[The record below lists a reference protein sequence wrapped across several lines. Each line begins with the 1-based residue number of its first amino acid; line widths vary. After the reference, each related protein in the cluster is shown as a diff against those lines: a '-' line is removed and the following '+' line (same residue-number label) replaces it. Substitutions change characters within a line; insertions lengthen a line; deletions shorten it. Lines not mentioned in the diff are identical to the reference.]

1 MQRMMKMGVAMAMSL
16 LLVVSGIL
24 PWLPTA
30 PAFAQETTTK
40 PNILVI
46 MGDDIGWFNISAYNR
61 GMMGYET
68 PNIDSIADDGILFTD
83 FYGEQSC
90 TAGRAAFI
98 TGQSPARTGLT
109 KVGLPGAEQ
118 GIQPEDPTLAELLK
132 PLGYNTAQF
141 GKNHLGDLDVFLPT
155 AHGFDE
161 FFGNLYHLNAE
172 EEPENPDYPE
182 LGEYPAF
189 DMFRPRGV
197 LHSYAD
203 NTKQC
208 PAGATDVTDEKSLGQ
223 RVCDTGALT
232 KKRMETVDDEFLDRT
247 LAYLDE
253 VVQPDANGNT
263 APFFVWFNSTR
274 NHNFIHLKEESE
286 GITGQDAYADGL
298 VEHDGHVGQLLNK
311 LDELGVADNT
321 IVVYTTDNGAEVF
334 PWPEGGTVPFRSEK
348 NTTWE
353 GGFRVPAMIKWPGH
367 IPSGVVSNDIV
378 SHQDMLPTLMAAA
391 GVDDIK
397 EKLLNGYTA
406 GDTAYNV
413 HLDGYNFLPY
423 LTCESYPECS
433 EAAPPRNDFFYLT
446 DSGYPSALR
455 FKDWKL
461 IFSEMRGEGFDVWFE
476 PFVNLRAPR
485 IINLRRDPFEKAGYE
500 SSNYDNWVHHR
511 MFMIGPAIGYLGQFL
526 ETFKQYPPRQ
536 IPGSFGVDS
545 MVKDLIEHLENLSSN
560 N

>member
-1 MQRMMKMGVAMAMSL
+1 M
-16 LLVVSGIL
+16 
-24 PWLPTA
+24 
-30 PAFAQETTTK
+30 
-40 PNILVI
+40 
-46 MGDDIGWFNISAYNR
+46 
-61 GMMGYET
+61 
-68 PNIDSIADDGILFTD
+68 
-83 FYGEQSC
+83 
-90 TAGRAAFI
+90 
-98 TGQSPARTGLT
+98 
-109 KVGLPGAEQ
+109 
-118 GIQPEDPTLAELLK
+118 
-132 PLGYNTAQF
+132 
-141 GKNHLGDLDVFLPT
+141 FLPT

-172 EEPENPDYPE
+172 EEPENEDYPK
-182 LGEYPAF
+182 LGEYPTF
-189 DMFRPRGV
+189 DQFRPRGV

-203 NTKQC
+203 STKQC
-208 PAGATDVTDEKSLGQ
+208 PAGSKDVTGEESLGQ

-232 KKRMETVDDEFLDRT
+232 KKRMETIDDEFLDRT

-253 VVQPDANGNT
+253 AVQPDTNGNT

-274 NHNFIHLKEESE
+274 NHIFTHLKDEAK
-286 GITGQDAYADGL
+286 GVTGQGVYADGM

-311 LDELGVADNT
+311 LDELGVAGNT
-321 IVVYTTDNGAEVF
+321 IVIYTTDNGAEVF
-334 PWPEGGTVPFRSEK
+334 SWPDGGTIPFRSEK

-378 SHQDMLPTLMAAA
+378 SHQDMLPTLMAAV

-406 GDTAYNV
+406 GDKTYNV

-423 LTCESYPECS
+423 LTCQGSECS

-461 IFSEMRGEGFDVWFE
+461 LFSEMQSEGLDVWFE
-476 PFVNLRAPR
+476 PYTTLRAPR
-485 IINLRRDPFEKAGYE
+485 VINLRRDPFEKATYE
-500 SSNYDNWVHHR
+500 SSYYDDWVVHR
-511 MFMIGPAIGYLGQFL
+511 MFLIGPAIGYLRQFL
-526 ETFKQYPPRQ
+526 DTFKDYPPRQ
-536 IPGSFGVDS
+536 TPGSFGADS
-545 MVKDLIEHLENLSSN
+545 MVKDLIEDLENLPTN

>member
-1 MQRMMKMGVAMAMSL
+1 MQRIKK
-16 LLVVSGIL
+16 SGIAIVMSVMLFLSGML

-46 MGDDIGWFNISAYNR
+46 MGDDIGWFNISAYNL
-61 GMMGYET
+61 GMMDYRT
-68 PNIDSIADDGILFTD
+68 PNIDSIAHDGILFTD

-109 KVGLPGAEQ
+109 KIGLPGAKEGLQ
-118 GIQPEDPTLAELLK
+118 LEDPTLAELLK

-141 GKNHLGDLDVFLPT
+141 GKNHLGDLDLFLPT

-172 EEPENPDYPE
+172 EEPENEDYPE
-182 LGEYPAF
+182 LGKYPLF
-189 DMFRPRGV
+189 DLFRPRGV

-208 PAGATDVTDEKSLGQ
+208 PAGAEDVTDEESLGQ
-223 RVCDTGALT
+223 RVCDTGPLT
-232 KKRMETVDDEFLDRT
+232 QKRMETIDEEVLDRT

-263 APFFVWFNSTR
+263 DPFFVWFNSTR
-274 NHNFIHLKEESE
+274 NHIFTHLKDEAK
-286 GITGQDAYADGL
+286 GVTGQGVYADGM

-311 LDELGVADNT
+311 LDELEIADNT
-321 IVVYTTDNGAEVF
+321 IVIYTTDNGAEVF
-334 PWPEGGTVPFRSEK
+334 SWPDGGTIPFRSEK
-348 NTTWE
+348 NSTWE

-367 IPSGVVSNDIV
+367 IASGVVSNDIV
-378 SHQDMLPTLMAAA
+378 SHQDMLPTLMAAV

-397 EKLLNGYTA
+397 EQLLNGYTA
-406 GDTAYNV
+406 GDTTYNV
-413 HLDGYNFLPY
+413 HIDGYNFLPY
-423 LTCESYPECS
+423 LTSLGGPDS
-433 EAAPPRNDFFYLT
+433 EVATPREEFYYLT
-446 DSGYPSALR
+446 DGGFPSALR
-455 FKDWKL
+455 FEDWKL
-461 IFSEMRGEGFDVWFE
+461 VFSEMQGEGFDVWFD
-476 PFVNLRAPR
+476 PYVNLRGPR
-485 IINLRRDPFEKAGYE
+485 IINLRRDPFEKATYE
-500 SSNYDNWVHHR
+500 SSYYDDWLIR
-511 MFMIGPAIGYLGQFL
+511 RSFLIGPAIGYLGQFL
-526 ETFKQYPPRQ
+526 ETFKAYPPRQ
-536 IPGSFGVDS
+536 LPGSFGIEK
-545 MVKDLIEHLENLSSN
+545 MVSDLMEYLEHPASN